1 MGHAKTMADE
11 DVRRQVANLKFA
23 AEDGHAE
30 SMFLLGV
37 AYAQGRGVEKSD
49 SNAARWFHQAA
60 RKGHCR
66 ARTSMGYLYSIG
78 RGVRHDLILAYL
90 FIAQAMAEG
99 DVLARDMMTKLRKQM
114 NPAQIKEAERRM
126 RERAI

>member
-1 MGHAKTMADE
+1 MASEVLERDIATL
-11 DVRRQVANLKFA
+11 RFA

-37 AYAQGRGVEKSD
+37 AYAQGRGVEKND
-49 SNAARWFHQAA
+49 SAAARWFHQAA
-60 RKGHCR
+60 RRGHSR

-90 FIAQAMAEG
+90 FISQALEEG
-99 DVLARDMMTKLRKQM
+99 DVLAKDMMNKLRKQM
-114 NPAQIKEAERRM
+114 NPAQIKEAEKRIRN
-126 RERAI
+126 RTA

>member
-1 MGHAKTMADE
+1 MAQE
-11 DVRRQVANLKFA
+11 DLERDFANLRFA

-37 AYAQGRGVEKSD
+37 AYAQGRGVEKND
-49 SNAARWFHQAA
+49 SAAARWFHQAA
-60 RKGHCR
+60 RRGHAR

-90 FIAQAMAEG
+90 FISQAMAEG
-99 DVLARDMMTKLRKQM
+99 DVLAKDMMTKLRKQM
-114 NPAQIKEAERRM
+114 NPAQIKEAEKRSRN
-126 RERAI
+126 RTI

>member
-1 MGHAKTMADE
+1 MAQRCLE
-11 DVRRQVANLKFA
+11 KEINGLKLA
-23 AEDGHAE
+23 ADDGHPE

-49 SNAARWFHQAA
+49 PTAARWFHQAA
-60 RKGHCR
+60 KRGHVR

-90 FIAQAMAEG
+90 FIYQAMSEG
-99 DVLARDMMTKLRKQM
+99 DLLAKDMMNKLRKQM
-114 NPAQIKEAERRM
+114 NPAQIKEAEKRVSNQS
-126 RERAI
+126 I